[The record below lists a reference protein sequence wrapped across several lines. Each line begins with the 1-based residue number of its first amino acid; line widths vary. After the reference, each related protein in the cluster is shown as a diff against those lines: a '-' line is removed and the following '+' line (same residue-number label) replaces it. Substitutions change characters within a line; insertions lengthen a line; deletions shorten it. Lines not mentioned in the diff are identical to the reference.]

1 MHHCLTNDPQLQAAL
16 ALLKQVLGPNLLA
29 LYLHGSAVTGGLRP
43 QSDIDLLATVEQGL
57 DQQQRKALTA
67 GLLRLSA
74 RHPAIAGGP
83 RCLELLVFRQ
93 ADLGEPDCAPRAELV
108 YGEWLRTDFENG
120 ELPMPHTDPEYRL
133 LLAQA
138 RLQAVALLVTN
149 AARRLPDTSPEQ
161 VRQAMA
167 RALPAL
173 LQGLHG
179 DERNVLLTLARMW
192 RTAQAGDFLD
202 KTQAASW
209 AIAQLPAQLAGTLE
223 YARRAYLGQ
232 LVDDWSDKQAQAG
245 QLARVLRERIGELP

>member
-1 MHHCLTNDPQLQAAL
+1 
-16 ALLKQVLGPNLLA
+16 
-29 LYLHGSAVTGGLRP
+29 
-43 QSDIDLLATVEQGL
+43 
-57 DQQQRKALTA
+57 
-67 GLLRLSA
+67 
-74 RHPAIAGGP
+74 
-83 RCLELLVFRQ
+83 
-93 ADLGEPDCAPRAELV
+93 
-108 YGEWLRTDFENG
+108 
-120 ELPMPHTDPEYRL
+120 MPHTDPEYRL

-202 KTQAASW
+202 KAQAASW

-232 LVDDWSDKQAQAG
+232 LMDDWSDKQAQAG